1 MVVAI
6 DGPSGVGKSTVA
18 RAVAAAL
25 GVPHLDTGAY
35 YRMATLVAL
44 RAGADPGDEAA
55 VLAALTGAAIDS
67 SAGVLVLDGVDVSE
81 ALRSPEVTAAV
92 SAASAH
98 PRVRAAIVAMQ
109 RSWVADHGG
118 DAVVEGRD
126 IGTVVF
132 PDAPVKVYLTAD
144 LETRARRRASD
155 AEASGADLA
164 ELMEQIA
171 ARDHLDSTRSASPLR
186 PADDA
191 TIIDTS
197 RLGVAEV
204 VGRILDLVGAV

>member
-44 RAGADPGDEAA
+44 RAGADPGDGGA
-55 VLAALTGAAIDS
+55 VLEALTGAAVDS
-67 SAGVLVLDGVDVSE
+67 SAGVLMLAGEDVSE

-92 SAASAH
+92 SVASAH
-98 PRVRAAIVAMQ
+98 PRVRAAIVTMQ

-132 PDAPVKVYLTAD
+132 PDAAVKVYLTAD
-144 LETRARRRASD
+144 LETRARRRAAD

-186 PADDA
+186 PAEDA